1 MLPITLCY
9 AQNRIRSVTLENH
22 LNSVIPDS
30 FRAFIR
36 WPKSLRALSTRLTRH
51 NVVSAYPTYHRLSY
65 LISTWSCFE
74 LKSLSLVVFKNKN
87 SAAVFC
93 VFPTLFSRHNSRHNS
108 PLTAT
113 LSFLLVTISVFRPLW
128 MNELHGS
135 SALKK
140 WSSRLRDNLSNC
152 PICAP

>member
-93 VFPTLFSRHNSRHNS
+93 VFPTLFSRQKSFNSYFVISFSDHFRFLAS
-108 PLTAT
+108 
-113 LSFLLVTISVFRPLW
+113 LSERIIRV
-128 MNELHGS
+128 N
-135 SALKK
+135 
-140 WSSRLRDNLSNC
+140 
-152 PICAP
+152 